1 MFIPV
6 HTNERIKILEIKHK
20 DDGKKGEFYIGDNHQ
35 HLAEMVYTWAGE
47 SVFIIEHT
55 DVDDS
60 LRGQGVG
67 NKLLERVVSFARE
80 KNIKII
86 PLCPFAKSVF
96 DKDSSIHDVLK

>member
-1 MFIPV
+1 M
-6 HTNERIKILEIKHK
+6 LEIKHE
-20 DDGKKGEFYIGDNHQ
+20 DDGKKGEFYIGDNYQ

-60 LRGQGVG
+60 LRGQGIG
-67 NKLLERVVSFARE
+67 NKLLDRTVAWARE
-80 KNIKII
+80 KKVKII